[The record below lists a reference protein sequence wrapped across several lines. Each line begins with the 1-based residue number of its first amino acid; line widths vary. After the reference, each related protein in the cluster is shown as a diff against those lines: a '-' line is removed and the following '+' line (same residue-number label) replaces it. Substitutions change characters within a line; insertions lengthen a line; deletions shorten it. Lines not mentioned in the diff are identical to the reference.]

1 MAGFFLRGS
10 RHMLLILVSLGFSV
24 GVMATDPLADSQLA
38 RAVTTWRMG
47 DPEGAF
53 GMFTE
58 MVDSGTSDPR
68 VFYYRGIICE
78 QLGQDGSEDFRTAAN
93 LEIERGSVRMVNDAL
108 ERTQGPVRVKIERIR
123 RDTKNSWKADPAA
136 AKHERTYADGISAMK
151 AGNLELAAEKFGE
164 LSAGGSTDPRVYYM
178 HGATLAKRG
187 DIEAAKA
194 LFSKGLQNEIAGA
207 DPKASALLLPAKSE
221 SLGTV
226 TSATPVVVLHHSQDV
241 SRALESV
248 QGEVRRILEREVSVA
263 VNGQQ
268 VTRQTFQ
275 RDLLKKATD
284 FQLQMLAAADDESAA
299 LIAKAEQEQRSR
311 EESAAAAIQAEEKA
325 QAEIQAI
332 LNAPSSESAES
343 VTNKDPEMEP
353 ATSDTETNEVAQVPS
368 TPVAPAVNPFLSG
381 GSKSAGSVVSDPI
394 DMSWIDPTAELVIYA
409 RPGELLAS
417 GFMKPLFSTP
427 EAQEGFSKMAAE
439 TGFTPADIE
448 SVTFG
453 MNNVTTRMM
462 SIGMQ
467 VQAAGGQPDPNAISQ
482 QLLAG
487 DSGVAVIRSRVD
499 INTENL
505 VSNSKAESITY
516 GDGTY
521 YRLPQEGTDSPVA
534 AVYMVDPK
542 TYLFGTETAI
552 TSAIDRGPGDAANG
566 LFGFVGQD
574 TDFALIFANPGLPF
588 MSGQIPDNPQ
598 GMPFQRNLSNAIR
611 GKVAG
616 TALVLNSDDN
626 LQISV
631 VLNLT
636 EPAAGQTA
644 SSALEEGIGQLRA
657 MAQFLPQTGQIPQ
670 PLIPV
675 FESAVGSLKAS
686 ATGSVVRAEV
696 TLPGS
701 IVKIIQENPQIFQQM
716 MPPIPGGPGGPA
728 GPGGFGPGVP
738 GAPPGPGF
746 PGAPPAGGFP
756 GAQPGA
762 GVPGQIPP
770 APQP

>member
-1 MAGFFLRGS
+1 M
-10 RHMLLILVSLGFSV
+10 
-24 GVMATDPLADSQLA
+24 
-38 RAVTTWRMG
+38 
-47 DPEGAF
+47 
-53 GMFTE
+53 
-58 MVDSGTSDPR
+58 
-68 VFYYRGIICE
+68 
-78 QLGQDGSEDFRTAAN
+78 
-93 LEIERGSVRMVNDAL
+93 
-108 ERTQGPVRVKIERIR
+108 
-123 RDTKNSWKADPAA
+123 
-136 AKHERTYADGISAMK
+136 
-151 AGNLELAAEKFGE
+151 
-164 LSAGGSTDPRVYYM
+164 
-178 HGATLAKRG
+178 
-187 DIEAAKA
+187 
-194 LFSKGLQNEIAGA
+194 
-207 DPKASALLLPAKSE
+207 
-221 SLGTV
+221 
-226 TSATPVVVLHHSQDV
+226 
-241 SRALESV
+241 
-248 QGEVRRILEREVSVA
+248 
-263 VNGQQ
+263 
-268 VTRQTFQ
+268 
-275 RDLLKKATD
+275 
-284 FQLQMLAAADDESAA
+284 
-299 LIAKAEQEQRSR
+299 AKAEQEQRSR

-332 LNAPSSESAES
+332 LNAPSSESTNS
-343 VTNKDPEMEP
+343 VASRDPEMEP
-353 ATSDTETNEVAQVPS
+353 ATSETATSETETNEVAQSPV
-368 TPVAPAVNPFLSG
+368 TPAAPAVNPFLSG
-381 GSKSAGSVVSDPI
+381 GSKSAGSAVSNPI

-409 RPGELLAS
+409 RPGDLIAS
-417 GFMKPLFSTP
+417 GFMKPVFSTP
-427 EAQEGFSKMAAE
+427 EAQEGFSKMASE

-453 MNNVTTRMM
+453 MNNVTTRLM

-487 DSGVAVIRSRVD
+487 DSGVAVVRSRVE
-499 INTENL
+499 INTDNL
-505 VSNSKAESITY
+505 VANSKAESVTY
-516 GDGTY
+516 GDGSY

-574 TDFALIFANPGLPF
+574 TGFALIFANPGLPF
-588 MSGQIPDNPQ
+588 MSGQIPDDPQ
-598 GMPFQRNLSNAIR
+598 GMPFHRNLSNAIR

-616 TALVLNSDDN
+616 TALVLNSDEN
-626 LQISV
+626 LKISV

-636 EPAAGQTA
+636 EPAAGQSA
-644 SSALEEGIGQLRA
+644 SSALEEGIGQLKA
-657 MAQFLPQTGQIPQ
+657 MAQFLPQTGQVPQ

-675 FESAVGSLKAS
+675 LEFAVGSLKAS
-686 ATGSVVRAEV
+686 ASGAVVRAEV

-716 MPPIPGGPGGPA
+716 MPPIPGGPGGPGGPA